1 MSASLQAPIGIL
13 DEHPEWSSRLVAEL
27 QARRLPY
34 ERIDHSNHAYDP
46 RDREPRYS
54 VIVNRMSP
62 SLVIRGYGGVLF
74 YAEALLSHYAVFGV
88 PVINGVAAYCGE
100 KLKVLQLELLEQIK

>member
-13 DEHPEWSSRLVAEL
+13 DEHPEWSSRLMAEL
-27 QARRLPY
+27 LARRLPH

-54 VIVNRMSP
+54 VIVNRTEAP
-62 SLVIRGYGGVLF
+62 WTGLPPAFTVI
-74 YAEALLSHYAVFGV
+74 
-88 PVINGVAAYCGE
+88 VICG
-100 KLKVLQLELLEQIK
+100 